1 MVVVQLRQKKEI
13 GCPKP
18 PTSNETPPLD
28 FIEFLPKTS
37 TSIYEIVAPLYK
49 KGLSI
54 TDIADQTGLKR
65 TSIWSSLRAHK
76 EELRAQAPV
85 PFDRWR
91 KRTGKVNAR
100 PPYGFSFFQG
110 EIIKDPKEYPILQL
124 IQNLRKQGLSISS
137 IMLKL
142 NERGSK
148 SRMNKLWSYNVIKSI
163 IKRSKDGTTEYLASN
178 KKSKNKKQN
187 STEVED
193 EL

>member
-1 MVVVQLRQKKEI
+1 M
-13 GCPKP
+13 P
-18 PTSNETPPLD
+18 PSSNGPPPLD

-37 TSIYEIVAPLYK
+37 TAIYEIVAPLYK

-65 TSIWSSLRAHK
+65 TSIWSSLRAYK
-76 EELRAQAPV
+76 EELRPQTPV
-85 PFDRWR
+85 PFDKWR

-124 IQNLRKQGLSISS
+124 IQSLWRQGMSISS

-142 NERGSK
+142 DERGSK
-148 SRMNKLWSYNVIKSI
+148 SRMNKAWSYNVIKSI
-163 IKRSKDGTTEYLASN
+163 IKRSKDGSTNNLVSN
-178 KKSKNKKQN
+178 KKSNNKKQN
-187 STEVED
+187 STEVEN

>member
-1 MVVVQLRQKKEI
+1 MQVVGI
-13 GCPKP
+13 GCPLP
-18 PTSNETPPLD
+18 PTSNEPILVD

-37 TSIYEIVAPLYK
+37 TAIYEIVAPLYRR
-49 KGLSI
+49 GLSI

-65 TSIWSSLRAHK
+65 NSIWSSLRAHK
-76 EELRAQAPV
+76 EELRPQNSV

-91 KRTGKVNAR
+91 KRTGKMNAR

-124 IQNLRKQGLSISS
+124 ILNLWKQGMSISS

-142 NERGSK
+142 DGRGSK
-148 SRMNKLWSYNVIKSI
+148 SRMNKSWSYNVIKSI
-163 IKRSKDGTTEYLASN
+163 IKRSKDGALKSLVSN
-178 KKSKNKKQN
+178 KNPKNKKQN

-193 EL
+193 ELR